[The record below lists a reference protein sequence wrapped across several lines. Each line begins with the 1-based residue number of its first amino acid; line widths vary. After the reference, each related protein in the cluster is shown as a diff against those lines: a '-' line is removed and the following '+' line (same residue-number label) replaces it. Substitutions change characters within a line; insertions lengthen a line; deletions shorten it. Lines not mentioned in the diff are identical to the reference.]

1 MRINSIGVCYQV
13 NAPQKKYTNNSQKI
27 QNPNF
32 QKNYRCSKVLGL
44 TMTGLGIGGAA
55 GLAELC
61 DATISTAAL
70 LAIGLGGLMG
80 LTGFS
85 AGKDLDDTI
94 AEGKEKSLKFKKEHQ
109 ISDKK

>member
-1 MRINSIGVCYQV
+1 MRINSIGACYQV
-13 NAPQKKYTNNSQKI
+13 NAPQKKYANNSQRI

-70 LAIGLGGLMG
+70 LAIGFGGLMG

-94 AEGKEKSLKFKKEHQ
+94 AEGKDESLKFKKEHQ
-109 ISDKK
+109 ISDEK